1 MVRSV
6 RNGEGAPVDE
16 FEVFFSFYGLLLGLA
31 AAEILSS
38 LGLLVRERSLRLLRA
53 RSAMLASLTF
63 LIICASWIDAWSVR
77 RFFALDFSS
86 LWAPIGAATTYYL
99 AASVVLP
106 RKAEGFEDLDAYFEH
121 RKRFVVLMLVAAELF
136 VKVIYIPSF
145 VEQFRE
151 RPMLFWLHAVPLNL
165 MILATFAAMYFAR
178 GRAANLAAIGVQMI
192 LFVGS
197 YWWASYFTNLIRV
210 AYDYP
215 PA

>member
-1 MVRSV
+1 MGR
-6 RNGEGAPVDE
+6 GAPVDE

-53 RSAMLASLTF
+53 QSALLALLTF
-63 LIICASWIDAWSVR
+63 LIICATWLDAWSVR
-77 RFFALDFSS
+77 RTFALDFSS

-136 VKVIYIPSF
+136 VKVIYIPTF
-145 VEQFRE
+145 AEQLRE
-151 RPMLFWLHAVPLNL
+151 RPMLFWLHSLPLNL
-165 MILATFAAMYFAR
+165 MIFAAFAAMYFAR
-178 GRAANLAAIGVQMI
+178 GRAANLAAIGAQMV
-192 LFVGS
+192 LFVAS
-197 YWWASYFTNLIRV
+197 YWWVAYFTNMIRA
-210 AYDYP
+210 AYGYP
-215 PA
+215 LA